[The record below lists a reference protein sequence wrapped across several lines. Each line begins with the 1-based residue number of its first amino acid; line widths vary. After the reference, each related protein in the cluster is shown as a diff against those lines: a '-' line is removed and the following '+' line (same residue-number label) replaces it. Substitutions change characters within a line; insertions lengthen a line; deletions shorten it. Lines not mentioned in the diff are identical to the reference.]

1 MKIRQKQVASAL
13 SAVELYLE
21 EEAAAFAAL
30 ATLTPAVPARAIAD
44 PGAWAQ
50 AGRLDAMGMR
60 RLMQLH
66 AFARVQ

>member
-1 MKIRQKQVASAL
+1 MKIRQKQVAAAL
-13 SAVELYLE
+13 AAVDLYLE
-21 EEAAAFAAL
+21 EEAAALAAR
-30 ATLTPAVPARAIAD
+30 APAGPARVIAD

-50 AGRLDAMGMR
+50 AGRLDAMSLR